1 MADDGFESRL
11 RAIARQLSQSLS
23 ETDLD
28 EVADRLGVD
37 ADRVRGAAG
46 AVEGWLTDRAAAD
59 EPLFGDAAM
68 TPAPAA
74 RAPASDALAA
84 GTRSGPHPLDLP
96 TDVQGRALSG
106 LDSGRWTVRP
116 GSGRLAGTGQ
126 AAEPSD
132 DADLT
137 GELRA
142 RDWITADGT
151 VTLMGR
157 QALLR
162 WSRAADPTDADAA
175 AGD

>member
-59 EPLFGDAAM
+59 EPLFG
-68 TPAPAA
+68 
-74 RAPASDALAA
+74 
-84 GTRSGPHPLDLP
+84 
-96 TDVQGRALSG
+96 DVQGRALSG